1 MSNHNNKHGGNG
13 RDSFEKSIGDA
24 LKSGDPI
31 VIIGAIAITA
41 ILVIGG
47 LAWKSKTA

>member
-1 MSNHNNKHGGNG
+1 MSKHNNKQGGNG
-13 RDSFEKSIGDA
+13 RGDLERSLGDA
-24 LKSGDPI
+24 LNSGDPI

-47 LAWKSKTA
+47 LAWKS